1 MGHLLSK
8 INFSLYC
15 FCCHGRHLNL
25 LYVPW
30 HHQSP
35 TGKHKTDFFDKM
47 EILVSKN
54 DIQETLEDGSLVE
67 NSMID
72 ALETLSVLWFS
83 VEYILRLVSSP
94 DKLEFLRD
102 KLNILDIAAV
112 LPFYV
117 PLFISWL
124 DSNDHHDAVYE
135 TRYSLKMRLV
145 EGTLVPQ
152 SIYQVLGIVC
162 FTFFNA
168 LYLKGSYTFNKRV
181 ASDVHNLQRAVYGN
195 NLFF

>member
-152 SIYQVLGIVC
+152 GW
-162 FTFFNA
+162 
-168 LYLKGSYTFNKRV
+168 YTFNKRV
-181 ASDVHNLQRAVYGN
+181 AKK
-195 NLFF
+195 

>member
-1 MGHLLSK
+1 
-8 INFSLYC
+8 
-15 FCCHGRHLNL
+15 
-25 LYVPW
+25 
-30 HHQSP
+30 
-35 TGKHKTDFFDKM
+35 
-47 EILVSKN
+47 
-54 DIQETLEDGSLVE
+54 
-67 NSMID
+67 MID

-124 DSNDHHDAVYE
+124 DSNDHHDAIYE
-135 TRYSLKMRLV
+135 TRYFLKMRLI

-168 LYLKGSYTFNKRV
+168 LYLKSWYTFNKRV
-181 ASDVHNLQRAVYGN
+181 AKK
-195 NLFF
+195 